1 MSTYKL
7 AKSIIEKGNY
17 EYADMM
23 KKLDVFLLGER
34 ITLEQYNELT
44 GIMNAQQQPVE

>member
-7 AKSIIEKGNY
+7 AKTLIEKGNY
-17 EYADMM
+17 EYTDMM

-34 ITLEQYNELT
+34 ITIEQYEELVGVMDT
-44 GIMNAQQQPVE
+44 KKTPVE

>member
-1 MSTYKL
+1 MTTYKL
-7 AKSIIEKGNY
+7 AKSIIERGNY

-34 ITLEQYNELT
+34 ISVDQYNELT
-44 GIMNAQQQPVE
+44 GIMNPEQMM

>member
-1 MSTYKL
+1 MTTYKL
-7 AKSIIEKGNY
+7 AKTMITNGNY
-17 EYADMM
+17 EYNDMM

-44 GIMNAQQQPVE
+44 GLMNTEQTV

>member
-17 EYADMM
+17 EYNDMM

-34 ITLEQYNELT
+34 ITIDQYNELT
-44 GIMNAQQQPVE
+44 GLMNPEQTL

>member
-17 EYADMM
+17 EYNDML

-34 ITLEQYNELT
+34 ITVEQYQELV
-44 GIMNAQQQPVE
+44 GLMDAQQSA

>member
-17 EYADMM
+17 EYNDMM

-34 ITLEQYNELT
+34 VTVDQYNELT
-44 GIMNAQQQPVE
+44 GLMNPEQTL